1 MKDLWPH
8 LFLWSG
14 IVSLFFGFLAAVN
27 VLKIGFFLNYPR
39 TVHLNMFSPTVDLYI
54 WFGSIFVFIALS
66 FILGYSGFRIRPVY
80 FGIAL
85 STMFLGFLVLFA
97 QEIGYLSFMADGK
110 AIGTLLIFLGGFMH
124 LVSHIATW
132 SQEFSISR
140 RNAIMITI
148 IYICSLVIPIE
159 FSASTFWALCAF
171 NPKNTLGK
179 EKALL
184 ELQLSYLAY
193 PLLSVLYLAFLFSW
207 VWAPVLFLIVNRL
220 RRTWFWERFSRLLS
234 LAGSP
239 SIDKDSL
246 PSGGATAKWQ
256 IIGPRIILLSSLLI
270 GIFLAYYPY
279 LHGPSWLVGTDTYW
293 RYLDPLQKTIGS
305 ENSWTA
311 ALEERHPAY
320 LLILLGLKAITSAS
334 SFMVVKFMPMASI
347 LLLALATFW
356 LVKVCTNNEYLG
368 ALASV
373 FSVLSITT
381 TEGIYTGILAN
392 WFTLVLWVLFFV
404 FLFKA
409 SNEKVFRKKSRNE
422 QLLYFS
428 ILAVFS
434 LGIFFVHPWTWG
446 VFMAVFIC
454 YIGLTFLH
462 GRSIDWKTGVT
473 AILILL
479 VNIGLAILSVF
490 LLSKVQGWRL
500 VEALSTYQ
508 WSFQHTESLFQF
520 GDVLNFIVKV
530 WSAFLSPLFFF
541 LAVVGMVFV
550 IPRRGKIENLII
562 SWTAVAS
569 VGSILA
575 APLGYS
581 SDFPTHTELIRML
594 FITPFQI
601 PAAIGLCSILN
612 AIKQSLS
619 HSGSGKSTRRIASS
633 HLLGLVF
640 LMSHYAIL
648 SQLFLTGHL
657 VLGLISMLVLN
668 FAVVTVLVIYFKGS
682 LQVFATSLIA
692 MIVVL
697 SLVNFCFNGLS
708 SLLTDPHYYRP

>member
-1 MKDLWPH
+1 M
-8 LFLWSG
+8 
-14 IVSLFFGFLAAVN
+14 VS
-27 VLKIGFFLNYPR
+27 
-39 TVHLNMFSPTVDLYI
+39 
-54 WFGSIFVFIALS
+54 
-66 FILGYSGFRIRPVY
+66 
-80 FGIAL
+80 
-85 STMFLGFLVLFA
+85 
-97 QEIGYLSFMADGK
+97 K
-110 AIGTLLIFLGGFMH
+110 A
-124 LVSHIATW
+124 
-132 SQEFSISR
+132 
-140 RNAIMITI
+140 
-148 IYICSLVIPIE
+148 
-159 FSASTFWALCAF
+159 TFWILCAF
-171 NPKNTLGK
+171 NPMSTLGK

-184 ELQLSYLAY
+184 ELQLSYLANQLV
-193 PLLSVLYLAFLFSW
+193 PVLYLAFLFSW
-207 VWAPVLFLIVNRL
+207 IWTPILFLTINRSGK
-220 RRTWFWERFSRLLS
+220 RRFRERFFQLRSIVHDFSTSQNGS
-234 LAGSP
+234 L
-239 SIDKDSL
+239 
-246 PSGGATAKWQ
+246 SGGTKVKRHT
-256 IIGPRIILLSSLLI
+256 IGSRIILLSSLLI
-270 GIFLAYYPY
+270 GIFFAYYPY
-279 LHGPSWLVGTDTYW
+279 FHGPSWLVGTDTYW
-293 RYLDPLQKTIGS
+293 RYLDPLQKTIES
-305 ENSWTA
+305 ENSWRA
-311 ALEERHPAY
+311 AFQERHPAY
-320 LLILLGLKAITSAS
+320 LLILLGLKTITSSS
-334 SFMVVKFMPMASI
+334 SFLVVKFMPMFSI

-356 LVKVCTNNEYLG
+356 LVKISTNNEYLG
-368 ALASV
+368 AIASV

-392 WFTLVLWVLFFV
+392 WFTLVLWALFFV

-409 SNEKVFRKKSRNE
+409 SNNEIFREKSRKV
-422 QLLYFS
+422 QLMYFS
-428 ILAVFS
+428 ILAVLS

-454 YIGLTFLH
+454 YMGLTFLRD
-462 GRSIDWKTGVT
+462 RSVDWKTGVMG
-473 AILILL
+473 ISILL
-479 VNIGLAILSVF
+479 LNIGSAILSVF

-500 VEALSTYQ
+500 VEALSTYE
-508 WSFQHTESLFQF
+508 WSFQHPESLFQF

-550 IPRRGKIENLII
+550 TTRRGKIGNLVI

-612 AIKQSLS
+612 VIKQSLS
-619 HSGSGKSTRRIASS
+619 HSGDGKSTRRIASS
-633 HLLGLVF
+633 HLLALAF

-657 VLGLISMLVLN
+657 ALGLISMLVLN

-682 LQVFATSLIA
+682 LQVFATSLIV

-708 SLLTDPHYYRP
+708 SLLTDPRYYRP